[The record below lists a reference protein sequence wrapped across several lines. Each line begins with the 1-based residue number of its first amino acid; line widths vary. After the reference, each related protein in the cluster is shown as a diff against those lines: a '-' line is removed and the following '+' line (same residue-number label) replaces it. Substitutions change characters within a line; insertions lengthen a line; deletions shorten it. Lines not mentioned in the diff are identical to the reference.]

1 MTDSL
6 LFCGGHRLQVTT
18 MRLTLFLLAGL
29 TGSCF
34 AAQDDGYEQGR
45 AGFGAFVIPVPLR
58 VQAERDLLPGD
69 GALVVHVRPNGTAA
83 SMGIERGQVITTLN
97 DRPISGR
104 RDIRD
109 VMKTVAPG
117 DKAEVGI
124 LGRNG
129 SNSTIDGVFKERQ
142 QRPPGMRPPWA
153 PGGPGGGPGGPP
165 DGWRP
170 PSDEEIIAQQYEQLL
185 AEARDLAAARAELAA
200 AQAEVLALAA
210 PRAWYAH
217 FEMKP

>member
-1 MTDSL
+1 M
-6 LFCGGHRLQVTT
+6 H
-18 MRLTLFLLAGL
+18 LTFLLLAGL
-29 TGSCF
+29 TGCCF
-34 AAQDDGYEQGR
+34 AAQNDGYEEGR

-97 DRPISGR
+97 DHPISGR

-124 LGRNG
+124 IGG
-129 SNSTIDGVFKERQ
+129 AGVNSTIAGTFKERP

-153 PGGPGGGPGGPP
+153 TGGPGGQGGPP
-165 DGWRP
+165 ASWRP
-170 PSDEEIIAQQYEQLL
+170 PSDEEIIDQQYEQLL
-185 AEARDLAAARAELAA
+185 AEARDLASARAELAA
-200 AQAEVLALAA
+200 ARAEAQELVA
-210 PRAWYAH
+210 PRAWNAH
-217 FEMKP
+217 FEIKP